1 MKALY
6 NLWSEM
12 AKPKQELA
20 SQEVKLS
27 AVEELERST
36 DVFLDEARELEGYI
50 LDFDQHMDRALG
62 TYRMMLGLYES
73 LDSELGDF
81 DQQIDKVAAAAKE
94 IGVDV
99 PELDEARKA
108 MRSAEEAYADA
119 EERIRKYNLL

>member
-1 MKALY
+1 
-6 NLWSEM
+6 M